1 MQGVA
6 MLILMSFSWLHFS
19 MPPKQSFEACLPKD
33 IKATEVIA
41 VETKNSR
48 KGDVVTKKITVKD
61 KLAQMKAGCQK
72 GKLVDAAGR
81 EIRFYR
87 LVGCWGNPPA
97 DYLEILERQQHGID
111 ELKKH
116 YTVIEISCNPS
127 GSPRI
132 PH

>member
-1 MQGVA
+1 MQWAA
-6 MLILMSFSWLHFS
+6 MLISMSFLWLHFL
-19 MPPKQSFEACLPKD
+19 MPPKQSFEACLPRD

-41 VETKNSR
+41 VETKNSS

-61 KLAQMKAGCQK
+61 KLAQMKARCQK

-97 DYLEILERQQHGID
+97 DYLEILDNQQHEIN